1 MALILN
7 IDSALGKATVTLAEE
22 GRVLHSLENN
32 DMRDQASW
40 LHPAI
45 NRCFEATQKKLQ
57 ELDAVAVTI
66 GPGSYTGLRIGL
78 SAAKGLSYA
87 LQIPLI
93 TLPTLELMAR
103 AEHDAQ
109 TDLICP
115 VIDARRMEVFTALYN
130 KQMQEVLA
138 PCAMIID
145 AQSFAVQLAEQTVV
159 FTGNAVDK
167 IREVLHHPNAV
178 FSDSGYTAQDI
189 VDLSTLLFR
198 DKRFADI
205 AYSEPFY
212 VKEFYDAAAHTR
224 RQS

>member
-7 IDSALGKATVTLAEE
+7 IDTALGKATVTLAAE
-22 GRVLHSLENN
+22 GRVLHTLENN

-45 NRCFEATQKKLQ
+45 RQCLADKQIKLQ
-57 ELDAVAVTI
+57 ELEAVAVTI

-103 AEHDAQ
+103 AEYDTEA
-109 TDLICP
+109 DMICP
-115 VIDARRMEVFTALYN
+115 VIDARRMEVFTALYT
-130 KQMQEVLA
+130 KQMQEVMP
-138 PCAMIID
+138 PCALIID
-145 AQSFAVQLAEQTVV
+145 TQSFAGQLDSHTIL

-167 IREVLHHPNAV
+167 VRKVLTHPNAL
-178 FSDSGYTAQDI
+178 FTETGYTPQDI
-189 VDLSTLLFR
+189 SDLSTLLFR
-198 DKRFADI
+198 NKRFADI

-212 VKEFYDAAAHTR
+212 VKEFYDAAAHA
-224 RQS
+224 RQRN

>member
-22 GRVLHSLENN
+22 ARVLQSLENN

-45 NRCFEATQKKLQ
+45 SRCFDDTKKKLQ
-57 ELDAVAVTI
+57 ELEAVAVTI

-103 AEHDAQ
+103 AEHNAQ

-130 KQMQEVLA
+130 KQMQEVMA
-138 PCAMIID
+138 PCALIID
-145 AQSFAVQLAEQTVV
+145 AQSFATQLAEHTVL
-159 FTGNAVDK
+159 FTGNAVGK
-167 IREVLHHPNAV
+167 VREILHHPNAF
-178 FSDSGYTAQDI
+178 FSENGYTPQDI
-189 VDLSTLLFR
+189 SDLSTLLFR
-198 DKRFADI
+198 NKRFSDI

-224 RQS
+224 RQH